1 MEKYSAMPFN
11 TLFQEYVSLYL
22 KGYGD
27 KKAKDIADKV
37 NKSNKCERFLQ
48 NAALTRIQP
57 GSDDF
62 VVTILSSTSFSFA
75 KAETVCLA
83 SLLLMF
89 RWQLETGIPNRIINE
104 IQLNSV
110 FFKIIDK
117 CTKFKTHVSANENF
131 FDEFY
136 KHIANLQS

>member
-48 NAALTRIQP
+48 NAALTGIQP

-75 KAETVCLA
+75 KAEQYVWPPYFLCFDGNWKPAYLTE
-83 SLLLMF
+83 LLM
-89 RWQLETGIPNRIINE
+89 
-104 IQLNSV
+104 
-110 FFKIIDK
+110 
-117 CTKFKTHVSANENF
+117 KFN
-131 FDEFY
+131 
-136 KHIANLQS
+136 